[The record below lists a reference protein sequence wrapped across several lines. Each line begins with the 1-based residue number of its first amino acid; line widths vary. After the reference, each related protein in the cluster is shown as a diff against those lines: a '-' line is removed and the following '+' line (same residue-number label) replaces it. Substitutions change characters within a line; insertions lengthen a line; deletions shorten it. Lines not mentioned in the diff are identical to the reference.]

1 MPGSHD
7 PRLNDPTVASAVSGV
22 EATEGR
28 GVSTSEPGGPWRHW
42 KGDLA
47 GGVTSGI
54 VALPQTITIGALA
67 FAPLGP
73 EYVPAGILAGFY
85 CSIISGALVALW
97 GGTPFGLGGPRSSF
111 SLVMALMIGALLA
124 HESTLHGGLAALSPD
139 GVVRIL
145 TLCFLAVAMAGLLQA
160 VLGMLAIG
168 SYIKFIPHPV
178 VAGFMNG
185 LAFLILVSQLPTL
198 VGLGQRTDWWDLRAI
213 WAGLQPE
220 TTAVALMTAL
230 VIWMVNRR
238 WPKFPGAIAGV
249 VVGTMFYY
257 LLQALWQIAKLGPL
271 DLGSVVGPIPAEW
284 PHMETGR
291 HIFEILGQRAT
302 WDAMWLVVP
311 SILVLAILGALESL
325 MCAVAVGQIS
335 GRRPSADRELIGQGF
350 ANVVGAGFGAVFGG
364 STSSRTVLN
373 YRSGGRTRLSGLTHA
388 GVMLLALMT
397 ARYWVAYLPHVV
409 LSAVLAY
416 IAVSLFDGWTG
427 QIIKRLRSRNVH
439 REVHVNFAIVI
450 LVTVATVAFNLV
462 AGVLAGVVATV
473 IVFIGK
479 TSKTVVRALHRGNR
493 RHSLKLRDPEQT
505 AYLREKGARIVVV
518 ELEGTLF
525 FGTADHLA
533 EEVEQL
539 ATSADY
545 FVFDCHRVTEFDA
558 TGAHILEQLGKRLAK
573 LGKCALLSHV
583 SRAEGHGEFLHDMG
597 LPQAIPLEQWFADT
611 DYALEWCENQLLE
624 TAFPVDVTQK
634 ELSVAQLGI
643 AAGCDTDEIAVLT
656 RHLERQSF
664 EQGAYLFREGDAG
677 DTMYMAA
684 RGSISIKLGRADQS
698 GGKRL
703 VTLSPGVM
711 FGEMVLIESRPR
723 SADAIAEEYSVV
735 YGLPRAALDQMR
747 REYPSLAGKVL
758 FNISGLLADRLRTT
772 TDELRAAIA

>member
-1 MPGSHD
+1 MPDSTV
-7 PRLNDPTVASAVSGV
+7 PRVDD
-22 EATEGR
+22 EAGAPADTSDAALKEDRTSTAGQGGR
-28 GVSTSEPGGPWRHW
+28 WRHW
-42 KGDLA
+42 RGDLA

-111 SLVMALMIGALLA
+111 SLVMALMIGALLT

-139 GVVRIL
+139 GVVRVL
-145 TLCFLAVAMAGLLQA
+145 TLCFLAVALAGLLQA
-160 VLGMLAIG
+160 VLGVFAIG

-213 WAGLQPE
+213 WDGLQPE
-220 TTAVALMTAL
+220 TTSVALMTAL
-230 VIWMVNRR
+230 VIFMVNRR

-249 VVGTMFYY
+249 VVGTLFFY
-257 LLQALWQIAKLGPL
+257 LLQAVWSISNLGPL
-271 DLGSVVGPIPAEW
+271 ELGSVVGPIPAEW
-284 PHMETGR
+284 PSPATGA

-302 WDAMWLVVP
+302 WEAMWQVAP

-350 ANVVGAGFGAVFGG
+350 ANMVGAGFGAVFGG

-388 GVMLLALMT
+388 AVMLLALMT

-439 REVHVNFAIVI
+439 REVHVNFSIVM

-479 TSKTVVRALHRGNR
+479 TSKTVVRALHRGNH

-505 AYLREKGARIVVV
+505 AYLREKGDRIVII
-518 ELEGTLF
+518 ELDGTLF

-533 EEVEQL
+533 LEVEQL
-539 ATSADY
+539 AASADF
-545 FVFDCHRVTEFDA
+545 FVFDCRRVTEFDA

-583 SRAEGHGEFLHDMG
+583 SRTEGHGEFLHDMG
-597 LPQAIPLEQWFADT
+597 VPQAIPLERWFTDT
-611 DYALEWCENQLLE
+611 DYALEWCENRLLQS
-624 TAFPVDVTQK
+624 AFPADVTEK
-634 ELSVAQLGI
+634 ELAVAQLGI
-643 AAGCDTDEIAVLT
+643 ATGCDADEIAVLT
-656 RHLERQSF
+656 RHLERKSF
-664 EQGAYLFREGDAG
+664 DRGAFLFREGDAG
-677 DTMYMAA
+677 DTVYMAA
-684 RGSISIKLGRADQS
+684 RGSISIKLGRTQK
-698 GGKRL
+698 GEGKRL

-711 FGEMVLIESRPR
+711 FGEMVLIESKPR

-735 YGLPRAALDQMR
+735 YGLSRAALDQMR
-747 REYPSLAGKVL
+747 REHPTLAGKVL

-772 TDELRAAIA
+772 TDELRAAIV